1 MRKIRIAQASP
12 TMIHANLYRD
22 TLMLMPDEF
31 ELVGFYDPDPESVRK
46 TLKPEVKHVPFY
58 PTLAELL
65 LKAKPDAVMVSTYL
79 NDMPAWMLQV
89 AESGAN
95 VWADKPFAVHSTH
108 LLAVAETM
116 KRKNLHFSC
125 GFSWRFNPIS
135 QLIKE
140 TYDAGLLGKLYS
152 IEIRFLTSS
161 VAKRN
166 PETWYMKREQSGG
179 GILNWLGCHWFDL
192 MRFITSA
199 EVSKVSAIEANVSG
213 LSIDVEDAA
222 AVSLQFDNGMIG
234 SLHAGY
240 FTPGDGEISIGLRGE
255 RGWAKWEES
264 ENSVTIKSTHPTWE
278 SAPLRKFNIATAQIG
293 GYGAEG
299 RALMQAFAAAIR
311 GEGSTGYS
319 VEDAI
324 RSLQIIEGAHNSAQT
339 GRTVVL

>member
-22 TLMLMPDEF
+22 TLLLMPDEY
-31 ELVGFYDPDPESVRK
+31 ELVGFYDRDPESVRN
-46 TLKPEVKHVPFY
+46 TLNPEVQHVPIF

-65 LKAKPDAVMVSTYL
+65 QKAKPEVVMVSTYL
-79 NDMPAWMLQV
+79 KDMPSWMLQV
-89 AESGAN
+89 AESKAN
-95 VWADKPFAVHSTH
+95 VWAEKPFAVHSTQ
-108 LLAVAETM
+108 LFSVAETI
-116 KRKNLHFSC
+116 KSKKPHFSC
-125 GFSWRFNPIS
+125 CYSWRFNPIAKI
-135 QLIKE
+135 IKE
-140 TYDAGLLGKLYS
+140 TYDAGILGKPYS

-161 VAKRN
+161 VERRN
-166 PETWYMKREQSGG
+166 PETWFMKREQSGG

-199 EVSKVSAIEANVSG
+199 EVRKVSAIEANVSG
-213 LSIDVEDAA
+213 QLIDVEDAA
-222 AVSLQFDNGMIG
+222 SVSLQFDNGMIG

-240 FTPGDGEISIGLRGE
+240 FTPGDGEISIGLRGSL
-255 RGWAKWEES
+255 GWAKWEEV
-264 ENSVTIKSTHPTWE
+264 ENSVTIKSTHPAWQ
-278 SAPLRKFNIATAQIG
+278 SAPLRKFYVATEKIG

-311 GEGSTGYS
+311 GEGSSGYS

-339 GRTVVL
+339 GQTVVL